1 MNGTLAAWWRLRS
14 EREQRLLLVM
24 FGLIALVLVWLLVV
38 RPLSDA
44 LDSAKRRHGDAVTA
58 LAEARARAA
67 TGARPPAASA
77 PPAPLP
83 IDAYI
88 GRTAS
93 EAGFT
98 GARITAQGPARAA
111 VAIDAARPQAFFAW
125 VRLIEQNGVVV
136 ETLRARANSDRTLAV
151 EAALRARGR

>member
-1 MNGTLAAWWRLRS
+1 MNGTLAAWWQLRS
-14 EREQRLLLVM
+14 EREQRLLFVM
-24 FGLIALVLVWLLVV
+24 FGLIALVLIWLLVI

-44 LDSAKRRHGDAVTA
+44 LDSVRSRHGDAVTA

-67 TGARPPAASA
+67 TGARSPATSAASV
-77 PPAPLP
+77 PLP
-83 IDAYI
+83 VDAFI

-98 GARITAQGPARAA
+98 GARITAQGPARASI
-111 VAIDAARPQAFFAW
+111 AIDAARPQAFFAW
-125 VRLIEQNGVVV
+125 VRLLEQSGLAV
-136 ETLRARANSDRTLAV
+136 ETLQARANSDRTLAV